1 MSTTHKPYTISELVD
16 EIYEDNYSH
25 LEFMENMNGGDCD
38 CNLHITMNTI
48 IKYWG
53 E

>member
-1 MSTTHKPYTISELVD
+1 MTQTPYKPYTISELVD
-16 EIYEDNYSH
+16 EIYEDNLDHFESAP
-25 LEFMENMNGGDCD
+25 NDCD
-38 CNLHITMNTI
+38 CGIHITLINI